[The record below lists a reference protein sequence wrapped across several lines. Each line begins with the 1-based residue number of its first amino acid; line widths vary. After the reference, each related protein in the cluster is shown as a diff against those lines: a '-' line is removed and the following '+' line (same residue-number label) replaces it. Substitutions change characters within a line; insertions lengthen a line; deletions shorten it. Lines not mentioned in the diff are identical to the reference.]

1 MASLNKVFLIG
12 NLTKDPDVRE
22 LPTNS
27 TYVATTS
34 LAVNSRMKDRNDVMF
49 IDIVAYGRQ
58 AEVIGEYMKK
68 GSSILVEGRLVFRQW
83 ETEGQKRSKHEV
95 IVESFQFLNGR
106 RDDSDSYGNDSSY
119 GERSGYQRNNNPEYG
134 NKVNSETTE
143 GNTNSSSYDSN
154 SITEDDVPF

>member
-1 MASLNKVFLIG
+1 MANFNRVILAG

-34 LAVNSRMKDRNDVMF
+34 LAVNNKMKDRNEVMF
-49 IDIVAYGRQ
+49 IDIVAYGKQ

-83 ETEGQKRSKHEV
+83 ETEGQKKYKHEV
-95 IVESFQFLNGR
+95 IVESFQFLNG
-106 RDDSDSYGNDSSY
+106 YKEN
-119 GERSGYQRNNNPEYG
+119 
-134 NKVNSETTE
+134 ETETAETE
-143 GNTNSSSYDSN
+143 
-154 SITEDDVPF
+154 